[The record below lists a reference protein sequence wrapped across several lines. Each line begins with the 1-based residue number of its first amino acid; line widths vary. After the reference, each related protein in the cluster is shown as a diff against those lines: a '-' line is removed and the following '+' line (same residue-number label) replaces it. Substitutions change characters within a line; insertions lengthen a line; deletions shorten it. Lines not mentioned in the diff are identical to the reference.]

1 MCGII
6 AVVRR
11 PSTRPTPSASEVIDL
26 VAGLAVTVTEAE
38 DITEALTVAGGRLAE
53 ADRLL
58 RGVPGLRSSHVI
70 RFGQRRR
77 GCRGSTS

>member
-11 PSTRPTPSASEVIDL
+11 PSTRPTPRASEVIDL
-26 VAGLAVTVTEAE
+26 VAGLAATVTGSE
-38 DITEALTVAGGRLAE
+38 DVTAALTVAGGRLAE

-58 RGVPGLRSSHVI
+58 RGVPGLRLMLADSALGSSLRHH
-70 RFGQRRR
+70 
-77 GCRGSTS
+77 CC